1 MRYSELTL
9 LQTDPNAYV
18 LENVVLQGEFDTVEE
33 KTKLSDK
40 IADMDHEDFRQVDT
54 LKDLKSEIKGENT
67 TKVLSKAISKL
78 STVLG
83 AVSGGAAIINGA
95 AGDTNGAAINAAVSV
110 SSLILGRV
118 AAMKEKSIS
127 KDQLAQVY
135 HLKAKVEKSRDY
147 IEDKKDDPN
156 FKDNKQAQKYFNQL
170 NKLYDNLDKLAN
182 KMELKQLKSRTLDKE
197 GEYGMQV
204 GKIEHDVKQSMKDY

>member
-1 MRYSELTL
+1 MRFSELTL

-18 LENVVLQGEFDTVEE
+18 LENVVLKGEFDTVEE

-54 LKDLKSEIKGENT
+54 LKDLKSEIKGEDT
-67 TKVLSKAISKL
+67 TKVLSKAVSKL
-78 STVLG
+78 STVVG
-83 AVSGGAAIINGA
+83 ALAGGAAVISGA
-95 AGDTNGAAINAAVSV
+95 AGDNNGAAINAAVSV

-204 GKIEHDVKQSMKDY
+204 GKIQHDVKQSMKDY

>member
-1 MRYSELTL
+1 MRCSDLTL

-18 LENVVLQGEFDTVEE
+18 LENVVLKGEFDTVEE

-204 GKIEHDVKQSMKDY
+204 GKIQHDVKQSMTDY